1 MSKVQ
6 MDTEEVRGFVGHLE
20 RFRELLNEEVNSLNG
35 HFHNL
40 ESWQDARR
48 DKFSEVLDNL
58 KSTFNEFDEAA
69 QEQIAWL
76 KERIRVLEED
86 FRGGLW
92 LNGKRTQKKSKKL
105 LEDAGNLNKPYKKT
119 SVVVLSKTL
128 IVTR

>member
-6 MDTEEVRGFVGHLE
+6 MDTEEIREFVGHLE
-20 RFRELLNEEVNSLNG
+20 RFKELLNEEVNSLSN

-48 DKFSEVLDNL
+48 DRFSEVLDNL

-69 QEQIAWL
+69 QEQISWL

-86 FRGGLW
+86 
-92 LNGKRTQKKSKKL
+92 
-105 LEDAGNLNKPYKKT
+105 Y
-119 SVVVLSKTL
+119 
-128 IVTR
+128 

>member
-1 MSKVQ
+1 MSRVQ

-20 RFRELLNEEVNSLNG
+20 HFKELLNDGVNGLNG

-86 FRGGLW
+86 
-92 LNGKRTQKKSKKL
+92 
-105 LEDAGNLNKPYKKT
+105 Y
-119 SVVVLSKTL
+119 
-128 IVTR
+128 

>member
-6 MDTEEVRGFVGHLE
+6 MDTEEVREFVNHLE
-20 RFRELLNEEVNSLNG
+20 RFKELLNDEVNGLSSYFN
-35 HFHNL
+35 NL
-40 ESWQDARR
+40 DSWQDARR

-86 FRGGLW
+86 
-92 LNGKRTQKKSKKL
+92 
-105 LEDAGNLNKPYKKT
+105 Y
-119 SVVVLSKTL
+119 
-128 IVTR
+128 

>member
-20 RFRELLNEEVNSLNG
+20 RFKELLNEEVNSLNG

-48 DKFSEVLDNL
+48 GKFSEVLDNL

-76 KERIRVLEED
+76 KERIRVLKED
-86 FRGGLW
+86 
-92 LNGKRTQKKSKKL
+92 
-105 LEDAGNLNKPYKKT
+105 Y
-119 SVVVLSKTL
+119 
-128 IVTR
+128 

>member
-6 MDTEEVRGFVGHLE
+6 MDTEEVREFMNHLE
-20 RFRELLNEEVNSLNG
+20 RFKELLNDEVNGLSS
-35 HFHNL
+35 HFHSL
-40 ESWQDARR
+40 DSWQDARI

-86 FRGGLW
+86 
-92 LNGKRTQKKSKKL
+92 
-105 LEDAGNLNKPYKKT
+105 Y
-119 SVVVLSKTL
+119 
-128 IVTR
+128 

>member
-6 MDTEEVRGFVGHLE
+6 MDTEEVREFVGHLE
-20 RFRELLNEEVNSLNG
+20 RFKELLREEVNSLSN

-48 DKFSEVLDNL
+48 DKFSEVVDNL
-58 KSTFNEFDEAA
+58 KGTFNEFDEAA

-86 FRGGLW
+86 
-92 LNGKRTQKKSKKL
+92 
-105 LEDAGNLNKPYKKT
+105 Y
-119 SVVVLSKTL
+119 
-128 IVTR
+128 